1 MSYFIIR
8 NLKLLETFSI
18 RNYVYSDVEK
28 NTEKTWRN
36 FDLATDALIEKYQYS
51 KKEAKTKSGTVLQ
64 DIFKS
69 DIIFLIKNY

>member
-1 MSYFIIR
+1 M
-8 NLKLLETFSI
+8 
-18 RNYVYSDVEK
+18 EK
-28 NTEKTWRN
+28 NTEKTGRN

-51 KKEAKTKSGTVLQ
+51 KKEAKTKSGTALQ